1 MIAVKDDSQKQIN
14 LIKESDMEKEH
25 FVETKDGLTL
35 LISYTIKSC
44 PRIIFYVNAKPKFS
58 GNIPPGV

>member
-35 LISYTIKSC
+35 LIVIRLNRAQGS
-44 PRIIFYVNAKPKFS
+44 FFM
-58 GNIPPGV
+58 